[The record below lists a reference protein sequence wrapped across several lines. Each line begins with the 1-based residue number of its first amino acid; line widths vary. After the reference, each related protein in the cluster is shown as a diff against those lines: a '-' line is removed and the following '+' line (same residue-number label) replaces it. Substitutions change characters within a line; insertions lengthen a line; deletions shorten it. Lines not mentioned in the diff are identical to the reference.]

1 MAATNFNLFEKLTVA
16 SHALS
21 PCPIVSLLRS
31 YHADI
36 PGFKSSQLFLLLLR
50 GAAATV
56 AGTLRPLLCTPV
68 QSILAYWHCAIPSLK
83 RHERIQT
90 ALLFDHVSE

>member
-31 YHADI
+31 YHTDV

-56 AGTLRPLLCTPV
+56 TRILQPLLCTPV
-68 QSILAYWHCAIPSLK
+68 WSILGNCAYPITWDVHQRSLTGLYLVGK
-83 RHERIQT
+83 IET
-90 ALLFDHVSE
+90 